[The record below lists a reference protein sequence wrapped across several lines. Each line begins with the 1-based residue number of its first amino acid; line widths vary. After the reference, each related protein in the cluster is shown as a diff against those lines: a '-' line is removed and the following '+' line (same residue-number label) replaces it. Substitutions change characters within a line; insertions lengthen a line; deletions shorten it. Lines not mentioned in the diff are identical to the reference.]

1 MASAPASWTVLR
13 SFMQSSCGVVL
24 GEDQHYLMEARLAP
38 VAKVLN
44 YGTVE
49 EYVAEACRAG
59 APRSMTSPLIDAMTT
74 HETSFFRD
82 GPFWRTFQ
90 ETVLPALGVL
100 DPAHQRPVKVW
111 SAACSTGQEA
121 YSLAMLLEEQFPA
134 LAARTQIVATD
145 VSEGVVEQAARGTFS
160 VFEVNRG
167 VSAPRLLRHFE
178 RDGGNFRVKEK
189 YRRRITWQQQNL
201 ISGWPPWEGLDVALV
216 RNVLIYFPEATR
228 ALVLKKV
235 RAAVRPSGFL
245 GVGSTELLPGTP
257 TSPGWYPARE
267 AGR

>member
-13 SFMQSSCGVVL
+13 SYLKDACGVLL

-38 VAKVLN
+38 VAKNLN
-44 YGTVE
+44 YPTVD
-49 EYVAEACRAG
+49 EYVSEACRPG

-82 GPFWRTFQ
+82 GAFWRAFQ
-90 ETVLPALGVL
+90 ELILPRLGVL
-100 DPAHQRPVKVW
+100 EPGKTRPLRIW

-121 YSLAMLLEEQFPA
+121 YSVAMLLEEQFPA
-134 LAARTQIVATD
+134 LAERTQLVATD
-145 VSEGVVEQAARGTFS
+145 VSEGVVEAAAKGVFT

-167 VSAPRLLRHFE
+167 VSAPRLIKHFE

-201 ISGWPPWEGLDVALV
+201 LSGWPPGEGLDVALV

-235 RAAVRPSGFL
+235 RAAVRPSGFI
-245 GVGSTELLPGTP
+245 GVGSTELLPGAAV
-257 TSPGWYPARE
+257 SPGWYPAR
-267 AGR
+267 